1 MDLRGVKLLDV
12 GFVFLFDR
20 GTADFQRGRQLA
32 TADREFYF
40 EESDFPNFFKVGK
53 VGKILRAAAD
63 FIHRQIVYLGF
74 VDQFGRIHSNA
85 SGLRC
90 RSPESKSKPGR
101 VETAAVGGASPGM
114 RQSRNGEER
123 P

>member
-1 MDLRGVKLLDV
+1 MDLRGVKLLNG

-53 VGKILRAAAD
+53 ILCAAAD

-74 VDQFGRIHSNA
+74 VDQFTRIPA
-85 SGLRC
+85 SSFNMVAPNSSTRRAFAG
-90 RSPESKSKPGR
+90 
-101 VETAAVGGASPGM
+101 
-114 RQSRNGEER
+114 
-123 P
+123 